1 MQFSIWMRRGIRK
14 IAIGSDPFEL
24 TTVTVLGR
32 FALLGE
38 CGLQFAT
45 HQITILINCKLQR
58 GHGTKYP
65 MKGTPTCLRQI
76 YLHLIGEKVNDSVR
90 RLGPSSNILGAL

>member
-1 MQFSIWMRRGIRK
+1 MFVVFFSLKKVSLQVKKEKRNLFFDNGADPTVIMQFSIRMRRGIRK

-32 FALLGE
+32 FALLGK

-45 HQITILINCKLQR
+45 HQITILINCKL
-58 GHGTKYP
+58 
-65 MKGTPTCLRQI
+65 
-76 YLHLIGEKVNDSVR
+76 
-90 RLGPSSNILGAL
+90 